1 MGLKRFWRSFRRDVW
16 VGVCVGG
23 RYEFTY
29 LYVLLLEEV
38 KMNFES

>member
-1 MGLKRFWRSFRRDVW
+1 MALKRFWRSFRGW
-16 VGVCVGG
+16 VCVLEDGMSSL
-23 RYEFTY
+23 T